1 MKRRR
6 GHGMIALLLLPA
18 FLIILAFYVVPAVLT
33 GAMSLTNMDHRLSWN
48 FVGIENYKAMLQD
61 TILNRVFWNT
71 LLYVF
76 GTLLCFNVTFGLL
89 LALATSYIAER
100 QAERTSMFF
109 RALWLLPRFTPPIVY
124 GVIWLWILDPTR
136 NGLLNGLINFFGG
149 KPISWISEFP
159 MPVIILTNGVIG
171 ASFGMIL
178 FYSAIT
184 SISREHNWAAAVDGA
199 GWLQRTRYVT
209 LPLIR
214 WPLMFVTAYQTLS
227 LLTSYE
233 YILIITGGG
242 PFYRTTVWSLY
253 AYNEAFGGYYAS
265 YRFGYA
271 TALTMVLVLISLV
284 ASIIYWRV
292 FRFREMMSDPKIEVI

>member
-1 MKRRR
+1 
-6 GHGMIALLLLPA
+6 MIALLLLPA

-124 GVIWLWILDPTR
+124 GVIWLWILLDPTR

-227 LLTSYE
+227 LLTSHE

-292 FRFREMMSDPKIEVI
+292 FRFRNEMMSDPKIEVI